1 MIMIAKKI
9 SNLHWF
15 IQKYVDIV
23 KNNLNDFFPSTHT
36 CACAPFYLLNIVS
49 DFSSVIRRWLN
60 NSPLMNEVVKLE
72 QHLDHLS
79 SHWFR
84 DLNNRLIVTTT
95 HTICHSGPENSSKE
109 SLNQFHDFFYFSH
122 DISILGIWSDMIVI
136 LKGFFANLIYLISQV
151 FFCLWLLKKL
161 LACCHKKYSK
171 NMCEIDFFWPGL
183 YFIFWLNVMY

>member
-36 CACAPFYLLNIVS
+36 CACAPLYLLNIFS

-72 QHLDHLS
+72 QQHLDHLS

-109 SLNQFHDFFYFSH
+109 SLNQYHDFFLFSPWYFYFGEMRSN
-122 DISILGIWSDMIVI
+122 MIVI

-151 FFCLWLLKKL
+151 FFCLWLFKKT
-161 LACCHKKYSK
+161 LACCHKKCPK
-171 NMCEIDFFWPGL
+171 NICEIDLFL
-183 YFIFWLNVMY
+183 A

>member
-1 MIMIAKKI
+1 MYVSKLQFFCPLLCPNTAIDFQTWNKWTLHSFFFSFFKFSSLGKQSNAFMIMIAKKI

-36 CACAPFYLLNIVS
+36 CACAPLYLLNIFS

-109 SLNQFHDFFYFSH
+109 SLNQFHDFFSP
-122 DISILGIWSDMIVI
+122 MIF
-136 LKGFFANLIYLISQV
+136 L
-151 FFCLWLLKKL
+151 
-161 LACCHKKYSK
+161 
-171 NMCEIDFFWPGL
+171 FWG
-183 YFIFWLNVMY
+183 YGQKW